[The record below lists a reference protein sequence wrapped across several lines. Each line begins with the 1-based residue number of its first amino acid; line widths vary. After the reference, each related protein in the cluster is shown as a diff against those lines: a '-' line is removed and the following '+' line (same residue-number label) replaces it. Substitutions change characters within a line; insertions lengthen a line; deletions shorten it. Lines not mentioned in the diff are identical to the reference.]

1 MSVKRSTIAPAVA
14 HVPGPFWLFPLG
26 ATIGCVFFLLTAEEG
41 SDFQQ
46 AFIGAMWGAFGAVP
60 AVIVAGFATIILRN
74 RRESALWQTQGPD
87 WYRRNFPE
95 LALADGE
102 VQCRFCGGVR
112 IQPRNIAGRLDVRA
126 YTCGTCGETLY
137 YTRDRL

>member
-26 ATIGCVFFLLTAEEG
+26 AVIGCVFFLLTAEEG
-41 SDFQQ
+41 SDLQQ

-60 AVIVAGFATIILRN
+60 AVMVAGFATIVLRN
-74 RRESALWQTQGPD
+74 RRDSALWRSHTPD
-87 WYRRNFPE
+87 WYRHSYPE
-95 LALADGE
+95 LALADGG
-102 VQCRFCGGVR
+102 VQCRFCGGERV
-112 IQPRNIAGRLDVRA
+112 QPRNIAGRLDVRA
-126 YTCGTCGETLY
+126 YTCGACGETLY